1 MHVCGEGKL
10 HPRFRFTFW
19 RNSKNEQ
26 GKPRS
31 EPETAKNAFFHDDE
45 CRKLET
51 PRRSLDRT
59 QTVSS
64 CPVWEWSRDLS
75 TLRIGLLRDHT
86 GMKRIFTKHIYPG
99 NYDSKIIIII
109 NLESVQAFFFLT

>member
-51 PRRSLDRT
+51 
-59 QTVSS
+59 
-64 CPVWEWSRDLS
+64 
-75 TLRIGLLRDHT
+75 H
-86 GMKRIFTKHIYPG
+86 
-99 NYDSKIIIII
+99 
-109 NLESVQAFFFLT
+109 LTARKQYRVAPCGSGVGI